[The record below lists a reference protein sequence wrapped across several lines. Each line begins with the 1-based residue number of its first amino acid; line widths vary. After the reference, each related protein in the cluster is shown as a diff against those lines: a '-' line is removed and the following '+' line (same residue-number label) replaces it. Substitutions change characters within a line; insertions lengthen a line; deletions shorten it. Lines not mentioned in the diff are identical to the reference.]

1 MPVPKTDALPL
12 GYTPYGLVLDGRTNE
27 ERGKGEAGLEER
39 AVQERGDIAT
49 QVLSKE
55 TPCRSSTSF
64 LQKERHKK
72 KGLVAGTDGDE
83 GYRAD
88 AAGYREPQG
97 CKVPGKRPSLCL

>member
-12 GYTPYGLVLDGRTNE
+12 GYTPYGLFV
-27 ERGKGEAGLEER
+27 
-39 AVQERGDIAT
+39 
-49 QVLSKE
+49 
-55 TPCRSSTSF
+55 
-64 LQKERHKK
+64 

-97 CKVPGKRPSLCL
+97 CKVPGKRRSLCKVGLLITN